1 MSADDDF
8 GGGGEQRATAAD
20 DSEED
25 RRGGIGL
32 TRRQLLAAGGLGG
45 GGLLAL
51 ALLSQGGSS
60 GGGSSTPTPTQSPAG
75 PTETSTPAGPTEQVP
90 YAVWDEV
97 RAALRTSPDHLPAR
111 ADALMAD
118 GDLEAIFEF
127 VRDEIVTLP
136 AGREG
141 VGRFSINEAV
151 RWGARG
157 TLRGGAGT
165 PREKAEL
172 LADLLEEAGAETELV
187 EGRTP
192 LSGEEIRDLYL
203 RPVGQEFDPDFDD
216 GQMQNWTERLGVADA
231 DVAEI
236 ERLDADGQASTA
248 LGTDLF
254 AAVAEDW
261 WWQYDFS
268 WNLDTD
274 LPVVRFRT
282 ADDDEDRYANL
293 FADAPFGESGTT
305 RIDEIADASLPD
317 VTVTLSAARASD
329 PERTIDLASGTWTAS
344 DVVGRQV
351 VVSTLP
357 GIDPFQQPGVRFSD
371 IDTFVP
377 SLAVQGGDVDQ
388 ATAAELSVLG
398 DPVTRGGDRFS
409 VSEDGT
415 VSRNG
420 QPLAATGD
428 ATAASRVESVSV
440 ISDVSRYP
448 EIRLTVDARDAAGD
462 RVEGLPANAVG
473 LREEGE
479 GAGVTLQSN
488 AATPRVAVLYDTSGS
503 MPQEYSGEAMQA
515 FVSELT
521 AEIEAVDPD
530 ARIELVATDSNI
542 WTAAAEAAATDA
554 NVVVY
559 ATDGDVADERTPE
572 IEGVLR
578 AGPPVVM
585 LSTNDGTTVEDDSA
599 LAIADLSGGEA
610 VAARDRDA
618 AREAVRTFVAD
629 IAAELRPYQLTYR
642 SPVES
647 EAGTE
652 HTVSVT
658 IGEATGETTYTVPET
673 ALPPP
678 RLSSLWLTV
687 SVGGRSVTRLLA
699 GYEPDVDENVT
710 EEMISAVEGALFGAT
725 TLTFEAGSPSL
736 SVWLDDFLAAK
747 GSTREMDAAIVA
759 EDQEAIEAA
768 SAAGLW
774 SVDPEAFL
782 LTPPLPNA
790 ASETSLTFPDAIRV
804 AAYTH
809 HPVFGSDESRI
820 SGDILPL
827 TRYATAMAGQSEEST
842 EPHRLT
848 LERTA
853 RLAVAETAGFET
865 STQSLLADTPVVPFG
880 AADEEAWGQD
890 RHDRFDAFVD
900 RTGHRGAEG
909 MGHRIAALVPEDGSV
924 FAYWNVDLETGGVLG
939 VLPDGTNGGST
950 RRRHER
956 ILNELSRVVS
966 AINLLAMATGAGGL
980 ALGVVAQY
988 GQVLARLYA
997 AVAMAIEMMD
1007 ASALPDAIAAAKA
1020 ELICRIAR
1028 RAFLEVVPLGKAFR
1042 SISNLMNVVTGTTP
1056 ASC

>member
-1 MSADDDF
+1 MDADDF
-8 GGGGEQRATAAD
+8 GGGGQSGGTAAD
-20 DSEED
+20 EREED
-25 RRGGIGL
+25 RGGGIPV

-51 ALLSQGGSS
+51 ALLSQDGSDD
-60 GGGSSTPTPTQSPAG
+60 GSTAPTATPTVAG
-75 PTETSTPAGPTEQVP
+75 PTDTATPAGSTEQVP
-90 YAVWDEV
+90 YTVWEEV
-97 RAALRTSPDHLPAR
+97 RAAMRTSPDHLPAR
-111 ADALMAD
+111 AEALVAA

-151 RWGARG
+151 GWGARG

-172 LADLLEEAGAETELV
+172 LADLLTEAGAETELV

-203 RPVGQEFDPDFDD
+203 RPVGQEFDPDLED
-216 GQMQNWTERLGVADA
+216 GQIGAWADRMGVAGE
-231 DVAEI
+231 DVTEI
-236 ERLDADGQASTA
+236 ERLDADGQDSTA

-254 AAVAEDW
+254 AAVTEDW
-261 WWQYDFS
+261 WSAFDFS

-282 ADDDEDRYANL
+282 PDDEEDRYANL

-305 RIDEIADASLPD
+305 RIDEISDASVPD
-317 VTVTLSAARASD
+317 VTVTLSAARASE
-329 PERTIDLASGTWTAS
+329 PESPIDLVSKTWAAS

-357 GIDPFQQPGVRFSD
+357 GVDPFQQPGVRFGD

-409 VSEDGT
+409 VADDGT

-440 ISDVSRYP
+440 TPDVSRYP
-448 EIRLTVDARDAAGD
+448 EIRLTVDARDTAGD

-479 GAGVTLQSN
+479 PASVTLQSN
-488 AATPRVAVLYDTSGS
+488 RATPRVTVLYDTSSS
-503 MPQEYSGEAMQA
+503 MPIEYSGEAMRA

-530 ARIELVATDSNI
+530 ARIKLVPTNSNI
-542 WTAAAEAAATDA
+542 WTAVADAAATDA

-559 ATDGDVADERTPE
+559 ATDGHVNDERTPE
-572 IEGVLR
+572 IEGALR

-585 LSTNDGTTVEDDSA
+585 LSTDDGTTVREEIA
-599 LAIADLSGGEA
+599 LAIANLSGGEA

-618 AREAVRTFVAD
+618 ARETVRAFVAD
-629 IAAELRPYQLTYR
+629 IATELRPYQLTYR
-642 SPVES
+642 SPVEG
-647 EAGTE
+647 ETGAE
-652 HTVSVT
+652 HTVSVS
-658 IGEATGETTYTVPET
+658 IGEATGEATYTVPET
-673 ALPPP
+673 ALTPP

-687 SVGGRSVTRLLA
+687 SVGGRLVRRLLA
-699 GYEPDVDENVT
+699 GYEPDVDEGVT
-710 EEMISAVEGALFGAT
+710 DDMIGAVEGALFGST
-725 TLTFEAGSPSL
+725 TLTFEGGSPSL

-759 EDQEAIEAA
+759 DDQDAIEEA
-768 SAAGLW
+768 SAAGIW

-790 ASETSLTFPDAIRV
+790 ASETSLTFPDAMRV

-809 HPVFGSDESRI
+809 HPVFGSDESRV

-827 TRYATAMAGQSEEST
+827 TRYATAMADQPEDST

-865 STQSLLADTPVVPFG
+865 STQSLIGETPVVPFG
-880 AADEEAWGQD
+880 AADEEVWGRD
-890 RHDRFDAFVD
+890 RYDRFDEFVD
-900 RTGHRGAEG
+900 ATGHRGAEG

-956 ILNELSRVVS
+956 ILNELSRVIS
-966 AINLLAMATGAGGL
+966 AINLLAMASGAGGL

-997 AVAMAIEMMD
+997 AVAMSIEMMD
-1007 ASALPDAIAAAKA
+1007 ASALPEAVAAAKA
-1020 ELICRIAR
+1020 DLACRIAR
-1028 RAFLEVVPLGKAFR
+1028 RAFLEVVLLGKAFR
-1042 SISNLMNVVTGTTP
+1042 SISNLLNVVTGSTP